1 MKARLSLLKT
11 IMLGSLAFSFS
22 TNAEVKTPVLE
33 AFAKHSQ
40 YLQIKISP
48 DGKYLASTSRDDE
61 GVVFLTVLDIEKQKV
76 QSITRGRGKESVGSF
91 NWLNDERLLL
101 SMVREVGSLEQPV
114 PTGELLAMDADGSDN
129 VVLTGYRSKSG
140 DTRYSQVVDF
150 LPDDPDAIVVFS
162 VQGSTKE
169 PFLDLYK
176 MKVSN
181 GRKAS
186 LGRMPLRMYK
196 STGDSLRIITNSK
209 GEALAMTSSDPN
221 ENNQVTLMVR
231 SSVNDDWQVAFQAES
246 FDSFFNPLVFL
257 ADDKTLVGLST
268 IETDTDAVATYNIDT
283 KKHTVLA
290 AHEMVDVEPILH
302 EVRGQ
307 VQEVIGAEY
316 EYKDLSAT
324 YFSEVK
330 NTDEQRILASLR
342 QAFKGSVVSITSSTY
357 DGSKMIVAV
366 GGINQPTAYYLF
378 NKNKKQLA
386 KLTDTRPWLNDFDMP
401 QSKVVTYKARDG
413 QEISGI
419 LTLPVGVSKNLP
431 LIMHPHG
438 GPHGLK
444 DTLTEMRSDAKVLAA
459 HGYAVFQPNFRG
471 SGGYG
476 LEFLKA
482 GFKSWGTLMIDDMT
496 DGVNYLIEQGIV
508 DQNRMCVYGASYGGY
523 AALQSVIREPDLYK
537 CTVGFVGVYDLALM
551 KSAGDI
557 PESQSG
563 INYLNRVL
571 PDGDSQSPVKNVDKI
586 KVPVFIIQG
595 EEDVRVPK
603 EHAFALREEL
613 EKRNKPYEW
622 MMKSGEAHGFYKEEN
637 NVERWTAMIEFFDK
651 HTAKQLD

>member
-1 MKARLSLLKT
+1 MKARLKLLKT
-11 IMLGSLAFSFS
+11 VMLGSLAFAFS
-22 TNAEVKTPVLE
+22 ANADVKTPVLE
-33 AFAKHSQ
+33 SFAKHSQ
-40 YLQIKISP
+40 YLDIKISP
-48 DGKYLASTSRDDE
+48 DGKYLASTSRDDD
-61 GVVFLTVLDIEKQKV
+61 GTIFLTVLDIEKQKIESV
-76 QSITRGRGKESVGSF
+76 TRGRGKESVGTF

-101 SMVREVGSLEQPV
+101 SMKRELGSLEEPV
-114 PTGELLAMDADGSDN
+114 PTGELIAMNADGSDN
-129 VVLTGYRSKSG
+129 VILTGYRSKSG

-186 LGRMPLRMYK
+186 LGRMPMRMYK
-196 STGDSLRIITNSK
+196 STGDSLQIITNSN

-221 ENNQVTLMVR
+221 EDNQVTLMVR
-231 SSVNDDWQVAFQAES
+231 SSEDDDWRVAFEAES
-246 FDSFFNPLVFL
+246 FGSFFRPLVFL

-268 IETDTDAVATYNIDT
+268 IETDTTAVATYNIDT
-283 KKHTVLA
+283 KTHTVLA
-290 AHEMVDVEPILH
+290 AHDKVDVSPILH
-302 EVRGQ
+302 VVRGQ
-307 VQEVIGAEY
+307 VQEVIGAEF
-316 EYKDLSAT
+316 EYKDLNAT
-324 YFSEVK
+324 YFSDVR
-330 NTDEQRILASLR
+330 NADEQRILASLR

-357 DGSKMIVAV
+357 DGSKMVVAV

-386 KLTDTRPWLNDFDMP
+386 KLTDSRPWLNDFDMP
-401 QSKVVTYKARDG
+401 QSKIVTYKARDG

-419 LTLPVGVSKNLP
+419 LTLPVGKSKNLP

-438 GPHGLK
+438 GPIGVK
-444 DTLTEMRSDAKVLAA
+444 DTLTEMRGDAKVLAA

-471 SGGYG
+471 SDGYG

-482 GFKSWGTLMIDDMT
+482 GFKTWGTVMIDDMT
-496 DGVNYLIEQGIV
+496 DGVNHLIEQGIV
-508 DQNRMCVYGASYGGY
+508 DKDRMCIYGASYGGY

-563 INYLNRVL
+563 INYLNRAL
-571 PDGDSQSPVKNVDKI
+571 PDDDNQSPVKNVDKV

-603 EHAFALREEL
+603 EHAFALRDEL
-613 EKRNKPYEW
+613 EKQNKPYEW

-637 NVERWTAMIEFFDK
+637 NVERWTKMIEFFDK
-651 HTAKQLD
+651 YTAQ